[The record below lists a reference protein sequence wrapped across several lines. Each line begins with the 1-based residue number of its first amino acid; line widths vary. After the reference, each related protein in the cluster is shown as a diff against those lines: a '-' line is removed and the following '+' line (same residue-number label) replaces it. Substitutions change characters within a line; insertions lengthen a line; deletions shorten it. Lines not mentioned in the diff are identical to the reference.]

1 MKIKKAFLLI
11 SLLCILAT
19 LLISRENVQAEFEL
33 TFIAIINNFLKN
45 PSASIYKDSLSQIPG
60 RLQDNPTFTKPDSE
74 IRNQLDA
81 WFDSTNTDA
90 LIFFRDD
97 SIVYERYSLGSDSG
111 RNVNGMSLQ
120 KVITALLIG
129 IAIDEKLIKSEKD
142 HIKNYIK
149 SDLPTYARDL
159 TFHNLLT
166 HTSGIESSFSN
177 LNQTLS
183 GKELNVDEKPL
194 KFKETR
200 TFKYDNMNYHLLS
213 SILKNIYNLP
223 LNQIIEKKIWGP
235 LQLDKAYIQ
244 NSAGYCCVFATARS
258 WLSIGK
264 LFIDPNQRI
273 ISSEWLQKMIS
284 SPVDT
289 DKFYVQ
295 ATNAFYSNKYGYHI
309 YSGLAEYPNTFWM
322 EGVGLQL
329 LIINPIEKSIT
340 VRLGDMP
347 TFFSRQ
353 NIKSDN
359 LLINQLL
366 SI

>member
-1 MKIKKAFLLI
+1 MKIKKAFLSI

-33 TFIAIINNFLKN
+33 TFISIINNFLKS
-45 PSASIYKDSLSQIPG
+45 PSTFIYRDSLSQISG
-60 RLQDNPTFTKPDSE
+60 RLQDNSAFTKPNSE
-74 IRNQLDA
+74 IHNQLDA

-97 SIVYERYSLGSDSG
+97 SIIYERYSQGSDSG

-142 HIKNYIK
+142 YIKNYIK
-149 SDLPTYARDL
+149 LEFPTYSHDL

-177 LNQTLS
+177 LKQTLS
-183 GKELNVDEKPL
+183 GKELNFDEKPL
-194 KFKETR
+194 KFKENR
-200 TFKYDNMNYHLLS
+200 KFKYDNMNYHLLS
-213 SILKNIYNLP
+213 SILRNVYNLP
-223 LNQIIEKKIWGP
+223 LNQIIENKIWGP

-264 LFIDPNQRI
+264 LFIEPNQRI
-273 ISSEWLQKMIS
+273 VNPKWLRKMIS
-284 SPVDT
+284 SAVDT

-295 ATNAFYSNKYGYHI
+295 ATNTFFGNKYGYHV
-309 YSGLAEYPNTFWM
+309 YSGLSEYPKMLWM

-329 LIINPIEKSIT
+329 LLINPIEKSII
-340 VRLGDMP
+340 VRLGDIP
-347 TFFSRQ
+347 TFLSRQ
-353 NIKSDN
+353 KIKSNN

-366 SI
+366 TI